1 MCCESSHLTTSQ
13 LGKDSKPVTKC
24 MKKLQKCSVKVHI
37 TTKSMLPPPYTYHL
51 PHSAEALASASCT
64 PGENR
69 YLSCPVNA
77 TRSPTMALS
86 RPTIMFLLSSLPV
99 NWPRRSCSFCRTQHV
114 MVQRSRCGTLDATVG
129 GRAAKAVA
137 YLRICG
143 AEEGEFRG
151 RMSRFMMRCGGL
163 V

>member
-1 MCCESSHLTTSQ
+1 
-13 LGKDSKPVTKC
+13 
-24 MKKLQKCSVKVHI
+24 
-37 TTKSMLPPPYTYHL
+37 MLPYTPHQTT
-51 PHSAEALASASCT
+51 HSAEALASASCT

-69 YLSCPVNA
+69 YLNCPVNA

-86 RPTIMFLLSSLPV
+86 RLTIMFLLSSLPV

-114 MVQRSRCGTLDATVG
+114 MVQRRRCGTLEATVG

-137 YLRICG
+137 YLRIWG

-151 RMSRFMMRCGGL
+151 RMSRFMMCYEGL
-163 V
+163 A